1 MKEYLDF
8 KEDMRVANNIYDTA
22 NQLERDLRELEAFQN
37 LQKAHRAILDN
48 QEANELFNEFRQ
60 QTQTY
65 QEKQMRGEELS
76 DQDISQIQEL
86 SMKVTQNELIRQLM
100 QSEEL
105 VSQTINDINKI
116 ITRPLVEL
124 YENDPQ

>member
-1 MKEYLDF
+1 M
-8 KEDMRVANNIYDTA
+8 ANNIYDTA

-76 DQDISQIQEL
+76 EQDISQIQEL